1 MSEAYIWSF
10 FKQKG
15 LSDCG
20 VAGLMGNLY
29 AESGLKPTNLQNTY
43 EKKLG
48 LSDESY
54 TSQVDSGAYSNF
66 VHDSAGYGLAQWT
79 FWSRKQNLLNFARQC
94 GKSIGDLNMQLDFL
108 WKELTEGY
116 SSLVRTLQSAATIRA
131 ASDAVLVQFERPAD
145 QSESAKA
152 RRASYGQ
159 KYYDQYA
166 GKGETMPS
174 TNATSAVERLLATAR
189 AEISYIEK
197 ETNAQLDDKTA
208 NAGDNNWN
216 KYARDLDALG
226 VVYNGRKNGYA
237 WCDIFTD
244 WCFIHT
250 FGLAMGM
257 KLLCQAEK
265 GLGAGC
271 TYSANYYKQ
280 KGQFHTSNPQP
291 GDQIFFTNDGGKTM
305 YHTGIVEKSENGR
318 VYTIEGNTSSLAG
331 VVANG
336 GCVRDKSYPANASYI
351 GGYGRPDWSLVKDTA
366 SIPNQ
371 PEEDDDMDQAKF
383 EEMFGT
389 AMTNY
394 LKSLQNNSSG
404 DWSKEARE
412 WAERVGL
419 FAGNGTTIDGQP
431 NMMWPSGLTREQAAV
446 LFYRFAKECGLA

>member
-1 MSEAYIWSF
+1 
-10 FKQKG
+10 
-15 LSDCG
+15 
-20 VAGLMGNLY
+20 
-29 AESGLKPTNLQNTY
+29 
-43 EKKLG
+43 
-48 LSDESY
+48 
-54 TSQVDSGAYSNF
+54 
-66 VHDSAGYGLAQWT
+66 
-79 FWSRKQNLLNFARQC
+79 
-94 GKSIGDLNMQLDFL
+94 
-108 WKELTEGY
+108 
-116 SSLVRTLQSAATIRA
+116 
-131 ASDAVLVQFERPAD
+131 
-145 QSESAKA
+145 
-152 RRASYGQ
+152 
-159 KYYDQYA
+159 
-166 GKGETMPS
+166 
-174 TNATSAVERLLATAR
+174 
-189 AEISYIEK
+189 
-197 ETNAQLDDKTA
+197 
-208 NAGDNNWN
+208 
-216 KYARDLDALG
+216 
-226 VVYNGRKNGYA
+226 
-237 WCDIFTD
+237 
-244 WCFIHT
+244 
-250 FGLAMGM
+250 M

-305 YHTGIVEKSENGR
+305 YHTGIVEKFENGR

-351 GGYGRPDWSLVKDTA
+351 GGYGRPDWSLVEDTA
-366 SIPNQ
+366 STSNQ

-394 LKSLQNNSSG
+394 LKSLQNNNCG

-419 FAGNGTTIDGQP
+419 FAGNGTTIDGKP